1 MTTSPIKAM
10 ILDMDGVLWRADA
23 PIGNLPEIFQEI
35 AAKGIQVAYATN
47 NSTRTVDQYIERLAK
62 FGISAEPWQVT
73 TSAIATARY
82 LKTRFPAGGPV
93 YLVGQ
98 DGIEKALLEN
108 GFTIQDKDVIAVVA
122 GMDNHLTYQKL
133 RTATLLL
140 RAGAPFIGTNPD
152 RTFPTPEGLTPGT
165 GTILAAL
172 ETASDVKPTVIGKPK
187 PTMFEQAMQAL
198 GTKPAETLVVGDRL
212 ETDIAG
218 GQAAGCPVAVVLS
231 GVSTPEE
238 VQAWQPQPDYITADL
253 ANLVEK
259 L

>member
-1 MTTSPIKAM
+1 MTKNPIKAM

-23 PIGNLPEIFQEI
+23 PIGDLPTIFQEI
-35 AAKGIQVAYATN
+35 EAKGIKVAYATN
-47 NSTRTVDQYIERLAK
+47 NSTRTVDQYVDRLDK
-62 FGISAEPWQVT
+62 FGIAAEPWQVV
-73 TSAIATARY
+73 TSALATARY
-82 LKTRFPAGGPV
+82 LKERFPEGGPV

-108 GFTIQDKDVIAVVA
+108 GFSIQDKDVIAVVA
-122 GMDNHLTYQKL
+122 GMDNYLTYQKL

-152 RTFPTPEGLTPGT
+152 RTFPTPDGLTPGT

-172 ETASDVKPTVIGKPK
+172 QTASDVEPTVIGKPK
-187 PTMFEQAMQAL
+187 ATMFEQAMAAL
-198 GTKPAETLVVGDRL
+198 GTSPDETLVVGDRL

-218 GQAAGCPVAVVLS
+218 GQAADCPVAVVLT
-231 GVSTPEE
+231 GVATPAEA
-238 VQAWQPQPDYITADL
+238 QAWQPKADFITADL
-253 ANLVEK
+253 ASLVKK